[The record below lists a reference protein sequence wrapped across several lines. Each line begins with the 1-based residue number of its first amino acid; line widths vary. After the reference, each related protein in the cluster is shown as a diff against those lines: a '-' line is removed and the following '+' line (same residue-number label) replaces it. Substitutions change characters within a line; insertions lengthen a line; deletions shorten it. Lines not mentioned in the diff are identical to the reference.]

1 MKNGTLYLIPVTLD
15 DSTVP
20 PDVLPQQVI
29 SIASTLKFFIA
40 ENPKTCRAFLKQLP
54 SEFPMADIDVMSYN
68 KHDRTETDVKAFL
81 KPLLEGHDTGLVSE
95 AGCPA
100 IADPGSEVVA
110 AAHRHGIRVVPL
122 TGPSSIL
129 LALMASGF
137 NGQNFRFHGYLPI
150 DQHERADKLRQMEN
164 EAARNNVTQIFIET
178 PFRNQQLFS
187 ALLNQ
192 LRSETKVCVALG
204 ITGNNE
210 KIQTKTV
217 KDWKQNPEIARKV
230 PAIFLIGK

>member
-1 MKNGTLYLIPVTLD
+1 MSTGTLYLIPVPMD
-15 DSTVP
+15 ESTVAAN
-20 PDVLPQQVI
+20 VLPAEVI
-29 SIASTLKFFIA
+29 RKAASLKFFIA
-40 ENPKTCRAFLKQLP
+40 ENAKTCRAFLKQLP
-54 SEFPMADIDVMSYN
+54 SGFPLAEITVMSYD
-68 KHDRTETDVKAFL
+68 KHDRRDADVNIFL
-81 KPLLEGHDTGLVSE
+81 QPLLQGHDTGLVSE

-110 AAHRHGIRVVPL
+110 AAHRRGIRVVPMI
-122 TGPSSIL
+122 GPSSIL

-150 DQHERADKLRQMEN
+150 DQHERNDKLKQMEN

-187 ALLNQ
+187 ALLSQ
-192 LRSETKVCVALG
+192 LRSETKLCVALG

-210 KIQTKTV
+210 KILTRTV
-217 KDWKQNPEIARKV
+217 KEWKQRPEIAQKV